1 VLHRLAGA
9 ALLALLVVPTWGL
22 NAAFAEPIPLTIL
35 HTNDTHAH
43 LETFDSQGL
52 KEVGGIARR
61 ATLIK
66 QVKQSEPAVLV
77 LVSGPSG
84 RLEISRHALHRL
96 VEACCEQLKGV
107 ASARAVI
114 SQRGNRLRTV
124 IRLKVRPDAK
134 LDAIQG
140 YLSEEIAGIYRDNL
154 AFKGEVGPIEI
165 KVIGVVPESEA
176 TF

>member
-1 VLHRLAGA
+1 MSAVLEYLLTSPVQLFALWGA
-9 ALLALLVVPTWGL
+9 VALLVVL
-22 NAAFAEPIPLTIL
+22 LFLR
-35 HTNDTHAH
+35 
-43 LETFDSQGL
+43 Q
-52 KEVGGIARR
+52 
-61 ATLIK
+61 
-66 QVKQSEPAVLV
+66 PAVLV
-77 LVSGPSG
+77 LVSGPNG

-154 AFKGEVGPIEI
+154 AFKGELGPIEI
-165 KVIGVVPESEA
+165 KVIGVVPEPEA

>member
-1 VLHRLAGA
+1 
-9 ALLALLVVPTWGL
+9 
-22 NAAFAEPIPLTIL
+22 
-35 HTNDTHAH
+35 
-43 LETFDSQGL
+43 
-52 KEVGGIARR
+52 
-61 ATLIK
+61 
-66 QVKQSEPAVLV
+66 
-77 LVSGPSG
+77 
-84 RLEISRHALHRL
+84 
-96 VEACCEQLKGV
+96 V

-165 KVIGVVPESEA
+165 KVVGVVPAAEHA
-176 TF
+176 L